1 MCVCVSVSV
10 CVCVCECVHVHV
22 CVCVCACVS
31 VFVSVC
37 VCVCMCVC
45 VVVLHI
51 ICTSVCLYVCT
62 CLFTCTYAC
71 VNHVNLLTGWPNQ
84 LGEPQFVDIHRQG
97 RSYELGVKLN
107 PPDYV
112 GGLTEEIGL
121 QYDIVLAD
129 SGNFFEERY
138 HIKSIAP
145 SNIGEYLLVQL
156 LKDFIIGFEHLHNV
170 YYLFMRM
177 SVKYAKNSGL
187 AEIIALP
194 EDSHFLKV
202 DTLCAFVGKTIGNCY
217 RL

>member
-1 MCVCVSVSV
+1 MCA
-10 CVCVCECVHVHV
+10 HV
-22 CVCVCACVS
+22 CA
-31 VFVSVC
+31 
-37 VCVCMCVC
+37 
-45 VVVLHI
+45 
-51 ICTSVCLYVCT
+51 
-62 CLFTCTYAC
+62 CTYAC
-71 VNHVNLLTGWPNQ
+71 VSHVNLLTGWPNQ
-84 LGEPQFVDIHRQG
+84 PGAPQFVDIHRQV
-97 RSYELGVKLN
+97 RRYELGVKLN

-129 SGNFFEERY
+129 SGNFFEWY
-138 HIKSIAP
+138 YIKSIAP

>member
-1 MCVCVSVSV
+1 M
-10 CVCVCECVHVHV
+10 
-22 CVCVCACVS
+22 S

-129 SGNFFEERY
+129 SGNFFEWY
-138 HIKSIAP
+138 YIKSIAP

-156 LKDFIIGFEHLHNV
+156 LKDFIIGVEHPHNI
-170 YYLFMRM
+170 YYLFM
-177 SVKYAKNSGL
+177 
-187 AEIIALP
+187 
-194 EDSHFLKV
+194 
-202 DTLCAFVGKTIGNCY
+202 
-217 RL
+217 